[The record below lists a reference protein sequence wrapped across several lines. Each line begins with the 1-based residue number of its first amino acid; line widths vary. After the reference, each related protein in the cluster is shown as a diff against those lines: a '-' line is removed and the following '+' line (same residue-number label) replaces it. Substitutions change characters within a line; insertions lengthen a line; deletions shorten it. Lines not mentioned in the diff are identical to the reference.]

1 MIDFIVEKGFN
12 VEYGARPIKRAVSKY
27 VEDMLSDAIIDKDI
41 EDGDRITVYADDGV
55 IQYFKD

>member
-1 MIDFIVEKGFN
+1 MSEMRRMLSYV
-12 VEYGARPIKRAVSKY
+12 RRAVDDY
-27 VEDMLSDAIIDKDI
+27 NMI